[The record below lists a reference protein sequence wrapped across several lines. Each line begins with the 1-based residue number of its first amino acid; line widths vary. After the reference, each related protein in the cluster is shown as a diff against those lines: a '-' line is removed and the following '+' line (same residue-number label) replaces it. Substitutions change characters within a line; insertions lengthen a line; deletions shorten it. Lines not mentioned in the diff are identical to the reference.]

1 MIVLISPYLVPA
13 GWSHE
18 FSQALTQDTAAQQPA
33 SQADGV
39 TGSQNE
45 ASAVHVDASV
55 ATEAESSV
63 VSPVGQQS
71 ASQHSAPAS
80 PLPPPPPINDEA
92 CSPLASP
99 SQHDQPFSLG

>member
-39 TGSQNE
+39 EGPSE
-45 ASAVHVDASV
+45 IPAGAL
-55 ATEAESSV
+55 
-63 VSPVGQQS
+63 S
-71 ASQHSAPAS
+71 ASTTDF
-80 PLPPPPPINDEA
+80 DEGSDL
-92 CSPLASP
+92 CSCSTR
-99 SQHDQPFSLG
+99 HE